1 MKATASTT
9 AAITRP
15 RDPAGVETRVLL
27 TVEEAA
33 RRLRIGRTTAYRLV
47 SEGQL
52 ASIQIGHL
60 RRIPVDAL
68 TAFVRDRHAATTY

>member
-1 MKATASTT
+1 MTT
-9 AAITRP
+9 MDQHT
-15 RDPAGVETRVLL
+15 GHERVLL

-33 RRLRIGRTTAYRLV
+33 RRLHIGRTTAYRLV
-47 SEGQL
+47 AEGQL

-68 TAFVRDRHAATTY
+68 TAFVHDRRATINH

>member
-1 MKATASTT
+1 MHHADSN
-9 AAITRP
+9 AITSS
-15 RDPAGVETRVLL
+15 GQERVLL

-47 SEGQL
+47 AEGQL

-60 RRIPVDAL
+60 RRIPVDAV
-68 TAFVRDRHAATTY
+68 TAFVQNRRTVTT

>member
-1 MKATASTT
+1 MHHTENNTT
-9 AAITRP
+9 
-15 RDPAGVETRVLL
+15 GSSGQERVLL

-47 SEGQL
+47 AEGQL

-60 RRIPVDAL
+60 RRIPVDAV
-68 TAFVRDRHAATTY
+68 TSFVQNRRTATT

>member
-1 MKATASTT
+1 MNRTDTNSAAGAS
-9 AAITRP
+9 ASSS
-15 RDPAGVETRVLL
+15 GQERVLL

-47 SEGQL
+47 AEGQL

-60 RRIPVDAL
+60 RRIPVDAVA
-68 TAFVRDRHAATTY
+68 AFVQDRRAATT

>member
-1 MKATASTT
+1 MTT
-9 AAITRP
+9 IDQQT
-15 RDPAGVETRVLL
+15 GHELVLL

-33 RRLRIGRTTAYRLV
+33 RRLHIGRTTAYRLV
-47 SEGQL
+47 AEGQL

-68 TAFVRDRHAATTY
+68 TAFVLDRRAATNY

>member
-1 MKATASTT
+1 MTHIEQQAN
-9 AAITRP
+9 P
-15 RDPAGVETRVLL
+15 ERVLL

-33 RRLRIGRTTAYRLV
+33 SRLRIGRTTAYRLV
-47 SEGQL
+47 AEGQL

-68 TAFVRDRHAATTY
+68 TTFVNDCRATTHY

>member
-1 MKATASTT
+1 MNRTDTT
-9 AAITRP
+9 AAGSRQE
-15 RDPAGVETRVLL
+15 RLLL

-47 SEGQL
+47 AEGEL

-60 RRIPVDAL
+60 RRIPVDAV
-68 TAFVRDRHAATTY
+68 TAFVQARRTATTT

>member
-1 MKATASTT
+1 MHHNDTT
-9 AAITRP
+9 P
-15 RDPAGVETRVLL
+15 SSQERVLL

-47 SEGQL
+47 AEGQL

-60 RRIPVDAL
+60 RRIPVDAV
-68 TAFVRDRHAATTY
+68 TAFVQNRRAATT

>member
-1 MKATASTT
+1 MHHTDTT
-9 AAITRP
+9 T
-15 RDPAGVETRVLL
+15 GSGQERVLL

-47 SEGQL
+47 AEGQL

-60 RRIPVDAL
+60 RRIPVDAV
-68 TAFVRDRHAATTY
+68 TAFVQNRRAATT

>member
-1 MKATASTT
+1 MHHTDSN
-9 AAITRP
+9 AITSS
-15 RDPAGVETRVLL
+15 GQERVLL

-47 SEGQL
+47 AEGQL

-60 RRIPVDAL
+60 RRIPVDAV
-68 TAFVRDRHAATTY
+68 TAFVQNRRAATT

>member
-1 MKATASTT
+1 MQHTENNAIASS
-9 AAITRP
+9 
-15 RDPAGVETRVLL
+15 GQERVLL

-47 SEGQL
+47 AEGQL

-60 RRIPVDAL
+60 RRIPVDAV
-68 TAFVRDRHAATTY
+68 TAFVQNRRAATT

>member
-1 MKATASTT
+1 MHHTDTHATTPS
-9 AAITRP
+9 
-15 RDPAGVETRVLL
+15 GGGHERVLL

-47 SEGQL
+47 AEGQL

-60 RRIPVDAL
+60 RRIPVDAV
-68 TAFVRDRHAATTY
+68 TAFVQHRRAATT

>member
-1 MKATASTT
+1 MTHIEQQAS
-9 AAITRP
+9 A
-15 RDPAGVETRVLL
+15 ERVLL

-33 RRLRIGRTTAYRLV
+33 RRLRVGRTTAYRLV
-47 SEGQL
+47 AEGQL

-68 TAFVRDRHAATTY
+68 TTFVRERRADTTH